1 MSGALDPELLE
12 ALVPE
17 FLAMADRL
25 AAAADAAAARP
36 ALDGLRAMAEG
47 MELASVGQ
55 MLDEAPLD
63 PFTPPAGAALA
74 AALAAQIRAI
84 EAAGAD
90 VALASPAVP
99 PPAAKRTLVVDD
111 SSIMRRLL
119 REVLSTDPAFEVVG
133 EAADGEQGLAAMGT
147 LRPDLILLDI
157 EMPVL
162 DGMGALRR
170 WALEGTGAVVI
181 VSSAA
186 RPAEETAIEA
196 RRLGASAIVGK
207 PSGALSLDIAARGA
221 ALLRAARRATGLPAE
236 GRP

>member
-1 MSGALDPELLE
+1 MTGTLDPELLE

-25 AAAADAAAARP
+25 AAATDAAAARP

-47 MELASVGQ
+47 LELAAVRQ

-63 PFTPPAGAALA
+63 PFTPAAGTALA

-90 VALASPAVP
+90 VARAAAPSPAPVAVA
-99 PPAAKRTLVVDD
+99 AAKRTLVVDD

-133 EAADGEQGLAAMGT
+133 EAADGEQGLAAMRE

-170 WALEGTGAVVI
+170 WALEGSGAVVI

-207 PSGALSLDIAARGA
+207 PSGAL
-221 ALLRAARRATGLPAE
+221 
-236 GRP
+236 